1 MARRLETETI
11 YSPFQVTIPE
21 KYMLYSLYNYS
32 RWDGTQNIFDVDTE
46 ELMDHLS
53 NELLSHGD
61 VWKALRELMRQG
73 IQNRQGQQMPG
84 LKDLMEQLKN
94 ERRQQLQQYNMDSV
108 MEDIKQRLDE
118 ILKTE
123 REGIQ
128 KRLDEARQETED
140 AEGPERVQ
148 MEQLSSLLNERANR
162 NLEKLNNLPDSTGGA
177 IKELMEYDFIDPE
190 AQRMFQEL
198 LDTLKG
204 QMAQNFSQEMAERMQ
219 NMTPEEMAALAEMLR
234 QLNQMLQDK
243 AMGREPDFD
252 GFMQQ
257 FGSMFGPNPPSN
269 LEELM
274 EHLMQQMAQMQSLME
289 SMSPEAR
296 RQLEDVLSSAL
307 PLDLQRE
314 MAQLASLMEQ
324 LMPMDEMR
332 RQYPFLGDE
341 SLTLDQA
348 MELMGNLQDMDEL
361 DNALR
366 QAMRS
371 GNLDDVD
378 PDKLAELLGEEAR
391 RTWEQLQH
399 LIDVLK
405 EAGYI
410 TDSNKPELTPRAI
423 RRIGQKALK
432 EVFFNLKK
440 DRLGNH
446 ETTMR
451 GGAADMLSDTKP
463 YEFGDPLQLDLQ
475 ATVKNGILRTGPEL
489 PVSLSTDDFEIYHN
503 EHMTRAA
510 TVVLLDQSRSMG
522 LFGSFQAAKKV
533 ALALFALIHSQY
545 PRDSLYVIGF
555 SDYAREIKEED
566 LPKTNWNA
574 WVSGTNM
581 HHALMLSR
589 KLLSKEKG
597 GTRQI
602 LLITDGEPTA
612 HLEGDR
618 SFFSYPP
625 SRKTIIETLKEAR
638 RCTQEDIRINTFMLE
653 NSYQLMDFVDK
664 MTRINR
670 GRAFYSTVDRLG
682 EYVLVDYVSNRKKR
696 VTS

>member
-1 MARRLETETI
+1 
-11 YSPFQVTIPE
+11 
-21 KYMLYSLYNYS
+21 MLYSLYNYS
-32 RWDGTQNIFDVDTE
+32 RWDGTQNVFDVDTE

-73 IQNRQGQQMPG
+73 VQDRQGQQMPG

-94 ERRQQLQQYNMDSV
+94 QRRQQLQQYNMDSV
-108 MEDIKQRLDE
+108 MDDIKQRLDE

-128 KRLDEARQETED
+128 KRLDDAQRETED

-148 MEQLSSLLNERANR
+148 MEGLSSLLNERANR
-162 NLEKLNNLPDSTGGA
+162 NLEKLDNLPDSTGGA

-219 NMTPEEMAALAEMLR
+219 NMSPEEMGALAEMLR

-243 AMGREPDFD
+243 AMGRQPEFD
-252 GFMQQ
+252 RFMQQ
-257 FGSMFGPNPPSN
+257 FGTMFGPNPPGN

-307 PLDLQRE
+307 PPDLQRE

-361 DNALR
+361 DRALR

-371 GNLDDVD
+371 GDLDEVA

-391 RTWEQLQH
+391 RTWDQLQQ
-399 LIDVLK
+399 LIDMLK

-410 TDSNKPELTPRAI
+410 TDSDKPELTPRAI

-446 ETTMR
+446 ETTML
-451 GGAADMLSDTKP
+451 GGASDMLSDTKP

-475 ATVKNGILRTGPEL
+475 ATVKNAIVRTGPEL
-489 PVSLSTDDFEIYHN
+489 PVSLSKDDFEIYRN

-589 KLLSKEKG
+589 KILSKEKG

-670 GRAFYSTVDRLG
+670 GRAFYSTVDNLG
-682 EYVLVDYVSNRKKR
+682 EYVLVDYVANRKKR

>member
-1 MARRLETETI
+1 
-11 YSPFQVTIPE
+11 
-21 KYMLYSLYNYS
+21 MLFNLYRYS
-32 RWDGTQNIFDVDTE
+32 RWDGTQNVFDVDVE

-53 NELLSHGD
+53 NDLLNHGD
-61 VWKALRELMRQG
+61 LHKALREMMRRG
-73 IQNRQGQQMPG
+73 MQNRDGQRMPG
-84 LKDLMEQLKN
+84 LNDLMEQLKGQ
-94 ERRQQLQQYNMDSV
+94 RREQLQQYNMDSV
-108 MEDIKQRLDE
+108 MEDIAQRLEE

-123 REGIQ
+123 REGVQ
-128 KRLDEARQETED
+128 KRVDEARQETAD

-148 MEQLSSLLNERANR
+148 MESLTKLLEDRAAHNI
-162 NLEKLNNLPDSTGGA
+162 EKLDGLPSSTGGA

-198 LDTLKG
+198 LDMLRG
-204 QMAQNFSQEMAERMQ
+204 QMAQNVSQDMMQ
-219 NMTPEEMAALAEMLR
+219 QIQSMTPEDMAGLREMLR
-234 QLNQMLQDK
+234 QLNQMLEDR

-252 GFMQQ
+252 GFTRQ
-257 FGSMFGPNPPSN
+257 FGPMFGDNPPQN
-269 LEELM
+269 MNELM
-274 EHLMQQMAQMQSLME
+274 ERLMQQMAQMQSLME

-296 RQLEDVLSSAL
+296 RELEEALSSV
-307 PLDLQRE
+307 LDPETQRE
-314 MAQLASLMEQ
+314 MAQLASWMEQ
-324 LMPMDEMR
+324 LMPMDDLR
-332 RQYPFLGDE
+332 RQYPFMGDD

-348 MELMGNLQDMDEL
+348 MQLMGNLQDMDEL
-361 DNALR
+361 EKAL
-366 QAMRS
+366 QDALRS
-371 GNLDDVD
+371 GNLDEID
-378 PDKLAELLGEEAR
+378 PDQIAELLGEEAR
-391 RTWEQLQH
+391 RTWEQLQS
-399 LIDVLK
+399 LIEALR

-410 TDSNKPELTPRAI
+410 KEGEGAELTPKAI
-423 RRIGQKALK
+423 RRIGQRALR
-432 EVFFNLKK
+432 EVFANLKK

-446 ETTMR
+446 ELANR
-451 GGAADMLSDTKP
+451 GGGGDTLADTKQ
-463 YEFGDPLQLDLQ
+463 YEFGDPFQLDLNT
-475 ATVKNGILRTGPEL
+475 TVKNAIVRAGPDV
-489 PVSLSTDDFEIYHN
+489 PVRLTPEDFEIYRN

-522 LFGSFQAAKKV
+522 LFDSFQAAKKV
-533 ALALFALIHSQY
+533 AVALFALIHSQF

-566 LPKTNWNA
+566 LPKLSWNA

-597 GTRQI
+597 GSRQI
-602 LLITDGEPTA
+602 ILITDGEPTA

-625 SRKTIIETLKEAR
+625 SYKTITETLKEVR

-664 MTRINR
+664 LTRINK
-670 GRAFYSTVDRLG
+670 GRAFYSTPDRLG

-696 VTS
+696 VTA